1 MSAAAA
7 YVVFLGS
14 KLIIV
19 VAEEIVW
26 TKADFINLIIFNLLR
41 VGVRAGGHY
50 LLALVPFFK
59 EKRKK

>member
-26 TKADFINLIIFNLLR
+26 TKAGFINLIISNLLW
-41 VGVRAGGHY
+41 VGVRGGGHY
-50 LLALVPFFK
+50 LLALVPFF
-59 EKRKK
+59 